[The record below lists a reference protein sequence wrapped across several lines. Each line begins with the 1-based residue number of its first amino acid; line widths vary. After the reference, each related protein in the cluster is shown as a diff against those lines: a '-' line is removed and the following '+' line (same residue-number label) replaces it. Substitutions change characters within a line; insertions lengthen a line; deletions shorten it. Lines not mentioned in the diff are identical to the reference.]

1 MFLALF
7 VSEAYLLITFSSAVL
22 KLQDN
27 GNWTFFSLHN
37 GEKPEGVQGM
47 VSLCNRCLF
56 LHVVVSLQ
64 IKIVTGN
71 SINGT

>member
-37 GEKPEGVQGM
+37 GDKLEGVQGM
-47 VSLCNRCLF
+47 VNLCNRCSF